1 MKKITAVL
9 LSAVFLM
16 LTFTLIPFAA
26 NEKAPYC
33 RIDIDGKVLTVK
45 SEESFIIFVQYDKGE
60 HKNAKLQ
67 YAVEG
72 FFATV
77 REEDS
82 AEPNKESVSLFTE
95 EKNGTGLFTVGLV
108 DPDGTILDKD
118 TIKVEVIPSV
128 HSSSS
133 KPFIKFR
140 TENKTLELAWPAL
153 DQGLDLD
160 YCGGGYDDAY
170 IEYSTTGDIKIN
182 RNSNCT
188 GEYLPYTDHT
198 RIAIKSTIGIGGT
211 ITADLYS
218 PDGELLATDTANVK
232 VSPEWI
238 VQLPLYLANAFAT
251 TGLAGIY
258 LIGLPLLGVLLMPI
272 TIPLG
277 YIGFLF

>member
-1 MKKITAVL
+1 MKKCTAVL
-9 LSAVFLM
+9 FIVVFLM
-16 LTFTLIPFAA
+16 LAFTQISFGA
-26 NEKAPYC
+26 NEEPPYC
-33 RIDIDGKVLTVK
+33 RFDVEGKALTVK
-45 SEESFIIFVQYDKGE
+45 SEKSFTIFVLYDKGE
-60 HKNAKLQ
+60 HEDAELQ

-77 REEDS
+77 KEEENS
-82 AEPNKESVSLFTE
+82 ELNKCSVSLFAE
-95 EKNGTGLFTVGLV
+95 SEKGTGLLTVGLV
-108 DPDGTILDKD
+108 DPDGIILDKD
-118 TIKVEVIPSV
+118 TIEIEIIPSD
-128 HSSSS
+128 SLE
-133 KPFIKFR
+133 PFIKFR
-140 TENKTLELAWPAL
+140 TENEILELAWPAL
-153 DQGLDLD
+153 DQGFDLD